1 MRLILVLLLLA
12 CAAPAQV
19 ARAGTNCTGTT
30 SCTPTNAI
38 GDLQLAFAFRDGSQT
53 APTVP
58 AGWTSAGTASIN
70 GTSSADSAAVLAC
83 KISTSA
89 NEASGTFTNA
99 NSLVIM
105 IYSGVGG
112 TTANCNTVS
121 IGTPS
126 FFTSTV
132 NTTTTTE
139 TFNSLTN
146 GSATSWVI
154 GFGGCSACT
163 AGIGTAPTGMS
174 NRSAH
179 SSGTPPS
186 TGGHDTNGAV
196 ASFTTANVTLTTAGR
211 IITAVVEV
219 KAAALGRPRRVYVY

>member
-1 MRLILVLLLLA
+1 VRLALILTLL
-12 CAAPAQV
+12 CASLSAQV

-38 GDLQLAFAFRDGSQT
+38 GDLQLAYAFRDGSQT

-58 AGWTSAGTASIN
+58 AGWTSAGTGSIN
-70 GTSSADSAAVLAC
+70 GTSTNDSSAVLAC
-83 KISTSA
+83 KIATSA

-99 NSLVIM
+99 NALVVM
-105 IYSGVGG
+105 VYSGVGG
-112 TTANCNTVS
+112 TTANCNTIS

-139 TFNSLTN
+139 TFNSLTV
-146 GSATSWVI
+146 GVATSWVV

-163 AGIGTAPTGMS
+163 AGIGTAPSGMS
-174 NRSAH
+174 NRS
-179 SSGTPPS
+179 SVTGPPGA
-186 TGGHDTNGAV
+186 GGHDTNAAG
-196 ASFTTANVTLTTAGR
+196 SFSTANVTLTTAGR

-219 KAAALGRPRRVYVY
+219 KQAPSGGPRRVYVY